1 MAKSNDPIDLE
12 TVHEAIAT
20 IFDQVQ
26 TSLANHKKNCVALY
40 KLHLRAAEVAKPT
53 QKKNGATTTKFVG
66 ERAFADAFLDMLN
79 RVLEMKKGPAAADRI
94 VKFVGS
100 YVQYLNEKVLQEQE
114 KGGSAED
121 DSDTTTSRF
130 VARIIGW
137 LLQGF
142 SAKNKN
148 VRFRCLHL
156 VSELISHI
164 GEVDEDTYSLLR
176 EGLIERLNDKET
188 LIRAHAAAALSKL
201 VGSEDPDEMEEGE
214 QSVLD
219 ILLEVLA
226 TDSSA
231 EVRRA
236 SLLNV
241 PLTPATI
248 GTVLKRTRDVDTTTR
263 KIMYTA
269 VLPKL
274 GHPRQLSLVQREQ
287 VIKDGL
293 GDREPGV
300 RVAAGKLLT
309 KWFDVILAE
318 ADAAQEDDALGAW
331 EGDDSGLMKGLIRF
345 LSLFDVIGSG
355 EAIAVDTLGSIFV
368 TRPDIPEAFAFPESY
383 WQNLTPESAVLAR
396 VFVDHCIKNGNET
409 RLEAAALPV
418 VTAFAFHIQEGYN
431 RLLSALENIDNARA
445 TGVGQESIDD
455 QEELEEELAKREV
468 ILSELLRMA
477 LKLDYGDEIGRR
489 KVFTVVKEM
498 LAHPQLPP
506 GLIERCVDVLKEI
519 MPSERD
525 LIRVVVE
532 IIVELRETEEV
543 EGIDDLLGIPEDQ
556 DADISVATDAISRG
570 GRSVRKPRDRDAMS
584 AEEKRNVDMTDI
596 RCLMLCTAVLERVNG
611 SFEDNSTLEGILTD
625 LIVPSVKR
633 KELAIREKA
642 LVSLGLCCLIAKNMA
657 LRSFQLFIGQVESS
671 PPELKVQVLKVLLD
685 LLIVY
690 DQEFFKN
697 SEAIAQQITGFLIQS
712 LQNEDDP
719 ASQAIVCTGICK
731 LVLAG
736 IITEPNVLITLALL
750 YISPSTVENQE
761 LRQCLSYFFPV
772 YSYASA
778 SNQSRIQSI
787 FLTAYDQAKKMQD
800 DLDEDQ
806 EMITPYDFG
815 LMIVDWSDPTKAVQ
829 VTEKENSGPQMA
841 HVELAIQLLG
851 ALYDEDRSDTDRKSF
866 CQVLNQLQ
874 IPADLAH
881 RSIHK
886 LDLLISHLTEQCPIE
901 NAAIQKIFARF
912 RTKFKSQFQNQL
924 KEIKPSHYV
933 KEEDVAKIYEYI
945 AIEPPQAEEPEPRS
959 EPTVSRSESVDETP
973 ESAPAS
979 APPVA
984 EPEPEPEPTESEPP
998 SQKKRAS
1005 RSRPSNQTIS
1015 AQSDQT
1021 AISEAQSDEQDDVK
1035 IEPEEE
1041 VERPSTPVKKKGTK
1055 RAPAPGT
1062 PRGGERK
1069 RTRRGTATRNSK
1081 KVPQE
1086 DEEEVVEEP
1095 ERPPSPPPKK
1105 RATKPRTKTQART
1118 SNGRANSKRK
1128 GASKSAPDTE
1138 EEKEN
1143 ASLREPAGESDL
1155 SAVESE

>member
-1 MAKSNDPIDLE
+1 MAKSNDPIDLD

-40 KLHLRAAEVAKPT
+40 KLHLRAAEVAIPT
-53 QKKNGATTTKFVG
+53 KKKNGTTTTKFVG

-79 RVLEMKKGPAAADRI
+79 RVLDMKKGPAAADRI

-100 YVQYLNEKVLQEQE
+100 YVQYLNEKVLQEQAKE
-114 KGGSAED
+114 GGSAED

-201 VGSEDPDEMEEGE
+201 VGSEDPEEMEEGE

-226 TDSSA
+226 TDSAA

-355 EAIAVDTLGSIFV
+355 EVIAVDTLTSIFV
-368 TRPDIPEAFAFPESY
+368 TRPDIAEAFAFPESY
-383 WQNLTPESAVLAR
+383 WQKLTPEAAVLAR

-418 VTAFAFHIQEGYN
+418 VTAFAFHIQEAYN
-431 RLLSALENIDNARA
+431 QLLSALENIESARLA
-445 TGVGQESIDD
+445 GAGKESISD
-455 QEELEEELAKREV
+455 EEDLEEELAKHEV

-543 EGIDDLLGIPEDQ
+543 EDVDDILGIPEDQ

-570 GRSVRKPRDRDAMS
+570 GRSTRKSRDRDAMS
-584 AEEKRNVDMTDI
+584 AEEKRTADMTDI

-690 DQEFFKN
+690 DQEFFQN
-697 SEAIAQQITGFLIQS
+697 SEAIAQQITGFLIQA
-712 LQNEDDP
+712 LQSEEDP
-719 ASQAIVCTGICK
+719 GSQAVVCTGICK

-736 IITEPNVLITLALL
+736 IISEPNVLITLALL

-787 FLTAYDQAKKMQD
+787 FLTAYDQAKKMHD

-806 EMITPYDFG
+806 EMISPYDFG
-815 LMIVDWSDPTKAVQ
+815 LMIVDWSDPTKAIQ
-829 VTEKENSGPQMA
+829 ITGTERSETESA
-841 HVELAIQLLG
+841 HVELAIQLLS
-851 ALYDEDRSDTDRKSF
+851 ALYDEDRSDTDRKAF

-874 IPADLAH
+874 IPADLNH

-886 LDLLISHLTEQCPIE
+886 VHLLISHLSEQCPLE

-912 RTKFKSQFQNQL
+912 ETKFKQQFQNQL

-945 AIEPPQAEEPEPRS
+945 AVEPPKAEEPESRN
-959 EPTVSRSESVDETP
+959 ETVASRSESADETF
-973 ESAPAS
+973 ESAPS
-979 APPVA
+979 APAQSEP
-984 EPEPEPEPTESEPP
+984 EPEPEPEPTVSEPP
-998 SQKKRAS
+998 SRKKRAS
-1005 RSRPSNQTIS
+1005 RARPSSQAIS
-1015 AQSDQT
+1015 AQSNQT
-1021 AISEAQSDEQDDVK
+1021 QTTISQAQSEVQDDVK
-1035 IEPEEE
+1035 QEPEEGT
-1041 VERPSTPVKKKGTK
+1041 ERPSTPTKKKGTK
-1055 RAPAPGT
+1055 RAHAPGT
-1062 PRGGERK
+1062 PRGDERK
-1069 RTRRGTATRNSK
+1069 RTRRGTATRKSK
-1081 KVPQE
+1081 EVQQE
-1086 DEEEVVEEP
+1086 DEDEEP
-1095 ERPPSPPPKK
+1095 EGSPAPTSKK
-1105 RATKPRTKTQART
+1105 RAPKLRAKNQSRT

-1128 GASKSAPDTE
+1128 SNSNKSAPDTE

-1143 ASLREPAGESDL
+1143 ANTREENDM
-1155 SAVESE
+1155 SAVESD

>member
-1 MAKSNDPIDLE
+1 MAKSNDPIDLD

-40 KLHLRAAEVAKPT
+40 KLHLRAAEVAQPT
-53 QKKNGATTTKFVG
+53 KKKNGTTTTKFVG
-66 ERAFADAFLDMLN
+66 ERAFADAFLHLLN
-79 RVLEMKKGPAAADRI
+79 RVLDMKKGPAAADRI

-100 YVQYLNEKVLQEQE
+100 YVQYLNEKVLQEQAKE
-114 KGGSAED
+114 GGSAED

-226 TDSSA
+226 TDSAA

-355 EAIAVDTLGSIFV
+355 EVIAVDTLTSIFV
-368 TRPDIPEAFAFPESY
+368 TRPDIAEAFAFPESY
-383 WQNLTPESAVLAR
+383 WQKLTPEAAVLAR

-418 VTAFAFHIQEGYN
+418 VTAFAFHIQEAYN
-431 RLLSALENIDNARA
+431 QLLSALENIENAKLA
-445 TGVGQESIDD
+445 GAGKESISD
-455 QEELEEELAKREV
+455 EEDLEEELAKHEV

-543 EGIDDLLGIPEDQ
+543 EDVDDILGVPEDQ

-570 GRSVRKPRDRDAMS
+570 GRSTRKSRDRDAMS
-584 AEEKRNVDMTDI
+584 AEEKRTADMTDI

-690 DQEFFKN
+690 DQEFFQN
-697 SEAIAQQITGFLIQS
+697 SEAIAQQITGFLIQALQS
-712 LQNEDDP
+712 LDY
-719 ASQAIVCTGICK
+719 TGF
-731 LVLAG
+731 
-736 IITEPNVLITLALL
+736 ALHL
-750 YISPSTVENQE
+750 TVDVENQE

-787 FLTAYDQAKKMQD
+787 FLTAYDQAKKMHD

-806 EMITPYDFG
+806 EMISPYDFG
-815 LMIVDWSDPTKAVQ
+815 LMIVDWSDPTKAIQ
-829 VTEKENSGPQMA
+829 ITGTERSETQSA
-841 HVELAIQLLG
+841 HVDLAIQLLS
-851 ALYDEDRSDTDRKSF
+851 ALYDEDRSDTDRKAF

-874 IPADLAH
+874 IPADLNH

-886 LDLLISHLTEQCPIE
+886 VHLLISHLSEQCPLE

-912 RTKFKSQFQNQL
+912 ETKFKQQFQNQL

-945 AIEPPQAEEPEPRS
+945 AVEPPKAEEPE
-959 EPTVSRSESVDETP
+959 SRNETAASKSESADETF
-973 ESAPAS
+973 ESAPS
-979 APPVA
+979 APAQSEP
-984 EPEPEPEPTESEPP
+984 EPEPEPEPTVSEPP
-998 SQKKRAS
+998 SKKKRAS
-1005 RSRPSNQTIS
+1005 RARPSSQAIS
-1015 AQSDQT
+1015 AQSTQT
-1021 AISEAQSDEQDDVK
+1021 QTTISQAQSEVQDDVK
-1035 IEPEEE
+1035 AEPEEGA
-1041 VERPSTPVKKKGTK
+1041 ERPSTPTKKKGTK
-1055 RAPAPGT
+1055 RAHAPGT
-1062 PRGGERK
+1062 PRGDERK
-1069 RTRRGTATRNSK
+1069 RTRRGTATRKSK
-1081 KVPQE
+1081 EVPQE
-1086 DEEEVVEEP
+1086 EEDEEP
-1095 ERPPSPPPKK
+1095 EGSPAPTSKK
-1105 RATKPRTKTQART
+1105 RAPKLRGKNQSRT

-1128 GASKSAPDTE
+1128 SNSNKSAPDTE

-1143 ASLREPAGESDL
+1143 ANTREESDL
-1155 SAVESE
+1155 SAVESD